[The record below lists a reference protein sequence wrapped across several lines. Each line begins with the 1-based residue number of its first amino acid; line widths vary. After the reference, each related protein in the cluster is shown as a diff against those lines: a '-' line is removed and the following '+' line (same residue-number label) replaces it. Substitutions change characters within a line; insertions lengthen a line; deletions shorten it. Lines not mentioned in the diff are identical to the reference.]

1 MNKLTIISILFLL
14 SFGFITQT
22 KGQTLSNRQTEQ
34 IKNQVDSVFQ
44 KMVVLAEKL
53 EFNKLSS
60 GVNDTHEAGFI
71 SNGKYYARYSA
82 LIEDVKNNAQGIS
95 HQDISVRE
103 KKITVL
109 SDKIVLMTASGVAK
123 ANLNDGRVIAADF
136 QWSFVYEKID
146 NEWKVIYSH
155 QSTTR

>member
-1 MNKLTIISILFLL
+1 MNKLTIISIIFLL
-14 SFGFITQT
+14 SFGFITPT
-22 KGQTLSNRQTEQ
+22 KGQTLSNKQTEQ

-44 KMVVLAEKL
+44 KMVVMAENL

-82 LIEDVKNNAQGIS
+82 LIEDVKNNARGIS

-109 SDKIVLMTASGVAK
+109 SDKIVLITASGVAK
-123 ANLNDGRVIAADF
+123 AKLDDGREIAADF

-146 NEWKVIYSH
+146 YNWKVIYSH

>member
-44 KMVVLAEKL
+44 KMVVLAENL

-136 QWSFVYEKID
+136 QWSFVYEKVD
-146 NEWKVIYSH
+146 NDWKVIYSH